1 VSCGGPA
8 GASAGGSWER
18 FELGERTGVSAVASA
33 QSGVLTAHAGRA
45 AKVQLRNTSL
55 GKILVNASGFTLYSF
70 TKDPRNKDTC
80 VKISGCT
87 EVWKGLSTSAKP
99 TAGPGVKASL
109 VSTITLPGGTKQVTY
124 GGHPLYLYVPAS
136 ERAETSYVGAM
147 QFGGRGY
154 AVNAA
159 GKTVK

>member
-1 VSCGGPA
+1 VK
-8 GASAGGSWER
+8 
-18 FELGERTGVSAVASA
+18 RTNILLVGILSGVVGTSAVASA
-33 QSGVLTAHAGRA
+33 QGAGPTAHAAKA

-55 GKILVNASGFTLYSF
+55 GKVLVNASGFTLYSF
-70 TKDPRNKDTC
+70 TRDSRNKNTC
-80 VKISGCT
+80 VKISECS
-87 EVWKGLSTSAKP
+87 EIWKGLSASARP

-109 VSTITLPGGTKQVTY
+109 LSTITLPGGTKQVTY
-124 GGHPLYLYVPAS
+124 AGHPLYLYVPAS

-147 QFGGRGY
+147 QFGGRWN

>member
-1 VSCGGPA
+1 MKRTNLLLA
-8 GASAGGSWER
+8 GILAGVAS
-18 FELGERTGVSAVASA
+18 LSAVASA
-33 QSGVLTAHAGRA
+33 QGGPSTAHAARA
-45 AKVQLRNTSL
+45 AKVQLRKTSL

-80 VKISGCT
+80 VKVSGCT
-87 EVWKGLSTSAKP
+87 EIWLPLSTSSKP

-109 VSTITLPGGTKQVTY
+109 FSTVRLPNGSKQVTY
-124 GGHPLYLYVPAS
+124 AGHPLYLYGPSS
-136 ERAETSYVGAM
+136 ERGETSYVGER
-147 QFGGRGY
+147 QFGGRWD

>member
-1 VSCGGPA
+1 MKRTNLLLA
-8 GASAGGSWER
+8 GILAGVTS
-18 FELGERTGVSAVASA
+18 LSAVASA
-33 QSGVLTAHAGRA
+33 QGGVSAAHAGRA

-55 GKILVNASGFTLYSF
+55 GKIVVNASGFTLYSF

-80 VKISGCT
+80 VKISGCA
-87 EVWKGLSTSAKP
+87 EVWMALSTSSKP

-109 VSTITLPGGTKQVTY
+109 LSTITLPGGTKQVTY
-124 GGHPLYLYVPAS
+124 ASHPLYLYVPAS

-147 QFGGRGY
+147 QFGGRWD
-154 AVNAA
+154 AVNAV

>member
-1 VSCGGPA
+1 MKRTNVLLA
-8 GASAGGSWER
+8 GILAGVTSI
-18 FELGERTGVSAVASA
+18 SAVASA

-55 GKILVNASGFTLYSF
+55 GKILVNASGFTVYRF
-70 TKDPRNKDTC
+70 TKDSRNKDTC
-80 VKISGCT
+80 VKISGCS
-87 EVWKGLSTSAKP
+87 EVWMGLSTSSKP

-109 VSTITLPGGTKQVTY
+109 LSTITLPGGTRQVTY
-124 GGHPLYLYVPAS
+124 AGRPLYLYVPAS

-147 QFGGRGY
+147 QFGGRWD
-154 AVNAA
+154 AVSAA

>member
-1 VSCGGPA
+1 VKRTNILLAAILAGVVSA
-8 GASAGGSWER
+8 
-18 FELGERTGVSAVASA
+18 SAVASA
-33 QSGVLTAHAGRA
+33 QSAGPTAHAGKA

-70 TKDPRNKDTC
+70 TRDSRNKDTC
-80 VKISGCT
+80 VKISGCS
-87 EVWKGLSTSAKP
+87 EIWMGLRTSAKP

-109 VSTITLPGGTKQVTY
+109 LSTITLPGGTKQVTY
-124 GGHPLYLYVPAS
+124 AGRPLYLYVPAS
-136 ERAETSYVGAM
+136 ERAETSYVGAT
-147 QFGGRGY
+147 QFGGRWY